1 MANFV
6 QLGQRVVNL
15 EHVVAAERQGRG
27 PVTVYLAA
35 GQAPLKWTFD
45 DQHEADVLWLKLV
58 PSRGDLADIGGG
70 PYSITDNETTASRQ
84 DD

>member
-6 QLGQRVVNL
+6 QLGRRVVNL
-15 EHVVAAERQGRG
+15 EHVVAAERDGTG

-35 GQAPLKWTFD
+35 GQGPWTFD

-58 PSRGDLADIGGG
+58 PTRGDLADLAGG
-70 PYSITDNETTASRQ
+70 PYSITDNEQTASRE
-84 DD
+84 DR